1 MRYVP
6 GDAPL
11 TVAASE
17 RAPRIFAGGL
27 PAGIPED
34 RGEMATKMH
43 PFLTRLAR
51 GPLLCDGAMG
61 TLLYERGVPYDRCFD
76 ALNLADRER
85 VLNVHLDYLRA
96 RAEVIET
103 NTFGANALKL
113 ESHGFAH
120 RVRDV
125 NWHGAKIAKE
135 ARDIFGQAV
144 WIAGAIGPL
153 GRPLAPFG
161 RITPEEA
168 GRYFHA
174 QIDALVEGGVD
185 LLMLETF
192 TDLQELLVAIR
203 AAHAACDLPIVAQM
217 SFTDDG
223 RTRYGHGPADVVA
236 ALEAA
241 GVDVLGTN
249 CSVGSVPM
257 LEVVQQMAAV
267 ARTPLS
273 AQPNAGFPTL
283 VGGRY
288 LYLSSPE
295 HMALYARKMVEAG
308 AVLIGGCCGTTPAH
322 IAAIGEALADLH
334 PRATRPTVTVVPNT
348 GPEEGARPLDQPTQL
363 ARKLGRAFV
372 ISVEVDPPK
381 GLDATKDL
389 EGAHLLKEA
398 GADVIDVGD
407 SPIGRVRMGA
417 LAMCFLIQQQVG
429 IETIIH
435 FTTRDRNLMGLQAD
449 LIGAH
454 ALDVRNILAL
464 TGEPPRGDY
473 PNVTAVFDV
482 DSTGLVQIIK
492 RFNDGLDLSGKSIGR
507 PARFLIGS
515 ALDMNPETLDR
526 ELPKL
531 ERKLESGVDF
541 FMTQPIYEPETL
553 DYFER
558 RMGRLPVPVLV
569 GVLPLQSFRH
579 AEFLHNEVPGISI
592 PQWVRD
598 RMRGAGSAGRDEGL
612 RLSRELLEALL
623 RRIDGAYFMPSFGRY
638 ELVATLVRE
647 IRARVGFGAARAQ
660 A

>member
-1 MRYVP
+1 
-6 GDAPL
+6 
-11 TVAASE
+11 
-17 RAPRIFAGGL
+17 
-27 PAGIPED
+27 
-34 RGEMATKMH
+34 MH
-43 PFLTRLAR
+43 PFLARLMR

-76 ALNLADRER
+76 ALNLFERER
-85 VLNVHLDYLRA
+85 VLNIHLDYLRA
-96 RAEVIET
+96 GAEVIET
-103 NTFGANALKL
+103 NTFGANAVKL
-113 ESHGFAH
+113 DAHGFG
-120 RVRDV
+120 RRLRDV

-144 WIAGAIGPL
+144 WIAGAVGPL
-153 GRPLAPFG
+153 GKPLAPFG
-161 RITPEEA
+161 RITPAAA
-168 GRYFHA
+168 GEHFRA

-185 LLMLETF
+185 LLILETF
-192 TDLQELLVAIR
+192 TDLQELLTAVR
-203 AAHAACDLPIVAQM
+203 AARAACDLPIVAQM
-217 SFTDDG
+217 SFTEDG
-223 RTRYGHGPADVVA
+223 RTRYGHGPSEVVA
-236 ALEAA
+236 ALA
-241 GVDVLGTN
+241 GVGADVLGAN
-249 CSVGSVPM
+249 CSVGPVPM
-257 LEVVQQMAAV
+257 LEVIQQMAV
-267 ARTPLS
+267 LARMPIS

-283 VGGRY
+283 VDGRY
-288 LYLSSPE
+288 LYLSSPD
-295 HMALYARKMVEAG
+295 HMAVYARKMVEAG
-308 AVLIGGCCGTTPAH
+308 AALIGGCCGTTPAH
-322 IAAIGEALADLH
+322 VAAIGQAITDL
-334 PRATRPTVTVVPNT
+334 RPAAVYPTATVVPVAR
-348 GPEEGARPLDQPTQL
+348 PEEVAPPRDQPTQL
-363 ARKLGRAFV
+363 ARKLGRGFV

-389 EGAHLLKEA
+389 EGARLLKEA

-417 LAMCFLIQQQVG
+417 LAMCFLIQRDAG

-454 ALDVRNILAL
+454 ALGVRNILAL

-482 DSTGLVQIIK
+482 DSTGLVRIIK
-492 RFNDGLDLSGKSIGR
+492 RFNAGLDLSGKSIGR

-515 ALDMNPETLDR
+515 ALDMNTETLDR
-526 ELPKL
+526 ELPRL
-531 ERKLESGVDF
+531 QRKLEAGVDF

-553 DYFER
+553 DRFEQR
-558 RMGRLPVPVLV
+558 VGKLPVPVLV

-579 AEFLHNEVPGISI
+579 AEFLHNEVPGITI

-598 RMRGAGSAGRDEGL
+598 RMQAAGNAGRDEGL

-623 RRIDGAYFMPSFGRY
+623 SRIDGAYFMPSFGRY

-647 IRARVGFGAARAQ
+647 IRTRVGFGAVRAP